1 MASILYSSQKYP
13 KQGNLKYFPASCP
26 EVIFLQKLWARK
38 TTPKN
43 FHLVSTVSGLNSLVI
58 YTGVV
63 RVIALWISKI
73 LQSYEDSVLFP
84 GQCLLG
90 LQHLSL

>member
-1 MASILYSSQKYP
+1 MAPILSSSQKYP

-43 FHLVSTVSGLNSLVI
+43 FHMVSTVSGPNSVVI

-63 RVIALWISKI
+63 RVTAWWISKI
-73 LQSYEDSVLFP
+73 LRS
-84 GQCLLG
+84 
-90 LQHLSL
+90 